1 MINLSKLKSFDSTLF
16 ILIFLLVIIGL
27 VLQYSL
33 SLSAPDVNFFSKQ
46 CIFVAV
52 GFLFFWAIFF
62 IDFRFI
68 KATAFLI
75 YLLSILLLGAVL
87 IFGKELRG
95 TKGWLDLGFFNFQPA
110 ELAKLAAIIIL
121 AKFWQIARFP
131 IKPRHLFFS
140 LLLILPLFFL
150 IIKQPDLGSALTI
163 ILIWLGVVFL
173 VDSNK
178 KHLLSLLLIIVLVS
192 ALSWFFLLQDYQK
205 DRISI
210 YLNPAQDPLERGY
223 QINQSIIAIGSGQ
236 FFGRGFG
243 LGPQSQLK
251 FLPDSETD
259 FAFAVLAEE
268 FGLMGCILLLGV
280 YLLLL
285 LRLMRIARQ
294 VYENFSLV
302 LICGVTIYLFFQ
314 MIINVGM
321 NIGIAPVI
329 GLPLPLVSYGGSSLL
344 ITLISLG
351 LVQSV
356 LAHQPFARTSTI
368 DDNEGFILVGKD

>member
-1 MINLSKLKSFDSTLF
+1 MNFFKLKSFDQTLF
-16 ILIFLLVIIGL
+16 ILIFLLVVIGI

-33 SLSAPDVNFFSKQ
+33 SLSTPGVNFFTKQ
-46 CIFVAV
+46 CIFAAI
-52 GFLFFWAIFF
+52 GFLLFLGISF
-62 IDFRFI
+62 IDFRLI

-75 YLLSILLLGAVL
+75 YLLAILLLIIVL

-110 ELAKLAAIIIL
+110 ELAKLAAIIVL
-121 AKFWQIARFP
+121 AKFWQVVRSP
-131 IKPRHLFFS
+131 IKPKDLLFS
-140 LLLILPLFFL
+140 LVLILPLFFL

-178 KHLLSLLLIIVLVS
+178 KHLLSLLLIVVLVTTI
-192 ALSWFFLLQDYQK
+192 SWFFLLEPHQK

-210 YLNPAQDPLERGY
+210 YLNPTRDSLASGY
-223 QINQSIIAIGSGQ
+223 QINQSMIAIGSGQ
-236 FFGRGFG
+236 FLGRGFG

-268 FGLMGCILLLGV
+268 FGLMGCLLLLVV
-280 YLLLL
+280 YALLL

-294 VYENFSLV
+294 VYGNFSLV

-314 MIINVGM
+314 MIINIGM
-321 NIGIAPVI
+321 NIGLAPVI
-329 GLPLPLVSYGGSSLL
+329 GLPLPLVSYGGSSLV

-351 LVQSV
+351 LVESV
-356 LAHQPFARTSTI
+356 LRHQPFTKASTI
-368 DDNEGFILVGKD
+368 EDSEGFLFIEK

>member
-1 MINLSKLKSFDSTLF
+1 MINFSKLKSFDQTLF

-33 SLSAPDVNFFSKQ
+33 SLSAPGVNFFSKQ
-46 CIFVAV
+46 CIFIAV

-163 ILIWLGVVFL
+163 VLIWLGVVFL

-178 KHLLSLLLIIVLVS
+178 KHLLSLLLIIILVS
-192 ALSWFFLLQDYQK
+192 TFSWFFLLQPHQK

-210 YLNPAQDPLERGY
+210 YLNPAKAPLTTGY
-223 QINQSIIAIGSGQ
+223 QVNQSMIAIGSGQ

-280 YLLLL
+280 YSLLL

-294 VYENFSLV
+294 VYGNFSLV

-321 NIGIAPVI
+321 NIGLSPVV

-356 LAHQPFARTSTI
+356 LAHQPFVRTSTV
-368 DDNEGFILVGKD
+368 DDSEGFVLIGKD

>member
-1 MINLSKLKSFDSTLF
+1 MF

-33 SLSAPDVNFFSKQ
+33 SLSTPGINFFVKQ
-46 CIFVAV
+46 CIFVSV
-52 GFLFFWAIFF
+52 GFLFFFVISF

-68 KATAFLI
+68 KATAFSI
-75 YLLSILLLGAVL
+75 YLLSILLLISVL

-110 ELAKLAAIIIL
+110 ELAKLATIIIL
-121 AKFWQIARFP
+121 AKFWQITRSP
-131 IKPRHLFFS
+131 IKPKHLFFS
-140 LLLILPLFFL
+140 LVLILPLFFL

-163 ILIWLGVVFL
+163 ILIWLGVIFL

-178 KHLLSLLLIIVLVS
+178 KHLLSLLLIIVLTITF
-192 ALSWFFLLQDYQK
+192 SWFFLLKDYQK

-210 YLNPAQDPLERGY
+210 YLNPSKDSLVSGY
-223 QINQSIIAIGSGQ
+223 QVNQSIIAVGSGQ
-236 FFGRGFG
+236 FLGRGFG
-243 LGPQSQLK
+243 LGTQSQLK

-268 FGLMGCILLLGV
+268 FGLVGCLFLLGI
-280 YLLLL
+280 YSLLL
-285 LRLMRIARQ
+285 LRLMHIARH
-294 VYENFSLV
+294 VYGNFSLV

-314 MIINVGM
+314 MIINIGM
-321 NIGIAPVI
+321 NIGLAPVI
-329 GLPLPLVSYGGSSLL
+329 GLPLPLVSYGGSSLV

-351 LVQSV
+351 LVESV
-356 LAHQPFARTSTI
+356 LRYQPFTKTI
-368 DDNEGFILVGKD
+368 TVDYSDGFTPTR

>member
-1 MINLSKLKSFDSTLF
+1 MINFFKLKSFDWILF
-16 ILIFLLVIIGL
+16 VLTFLLVIIGL

-33 SLSAPDVNFFSKQ
+33 SLSAPGINFFSKQ
-46 CIFVAV
+46 CIFIAI

-87 IFGKELRG
+87 IFGKYLRG
-95 TKGWLDLGFFNFQPA
+95 TRGWLDFGFFNFQPA

-140 LLLILPLFFL
+140 LVLILPLFFL

-178 KHLLSLLLIIVLVS
+178 KHLLSLLLIIILVGTF
-192 ALSWFFLLQDYQK
+192 SWFFLLQDYQK

-210 YLNPAQDPLERGY
+210 YLNPSKDPLKSGY
-223 QINQSIIAIGSGQ
+223 QINQSMIAVGSGQ

-268 FGLMGCILLLGV
+268 FGLMGVLLLLGV
-280 YLLLL
+280 YSFLL

-294 VYENFSLV
+294 VYGNFSLV

-321 NIGIAPVI
+321 NIGLAPVI
-329 GLPLPLVSYGGSSLL
+329 GLPLPLVSYGGSSLV

-351 LVQSV
+351 LVESV
-356 LAHQPFARTSTI
+356 LRHQPFAKASTI
-368 DDNEGFILVGKD
+368 EDSEGFILIGE

>member
-1 MINLSKLKSFDSTLF
+1 MIKFFKLKSFDQTLF
-16 ILIFLLVIIGL
+16 ILTFLLVIIGL

-33 SLSAPDVNFFSKQ
+33 SLSDPGINFFTKQ

-52 GFLFFWAIFF
+52 GFLLFWGISFL
-62 IDFRFI
+62 DFRFI

-75 YLLSILLLGAVL
+75 YLLAILLLIIVL

-95 TKGWLDLGFFNFQPA
+95 TRGWLDFGFFNFQPA
-110 ELAKLAAIIIL
+110 ELAKLATIIIL
-121 AKFWQIARFP
+121 AKFWQVTRSP
-131 IKPRHLFFS
+131 IKPKHLLFS
-140 LLLILPLFFL
+140 LILILPLFLL

-178 KHLLSLLLIIVLVS
+178 KHLLSLLLIIVLVTTF
-192 ALSWFFLLQDYQK
+192 SWFFLLEDYQK
-205 DRISI
+205 DRVST
-210 YLNPAQDPLERGY
+210 YLNPSRDPLATGY
-223 QINQSIIAIGSGQ
+223 QINQSMIAVGSGQ

-243 LGPQSQLK
+243 LGTQSQLK

-268 FGLMGCILLLGV
+268 FGLMGVLLLLGI
-280 YLLLL
+280 YSLLL

-294 VYENFSLV
+294 VYGNFSLV

-314 MIINVGM
+314 MIINIGM
-321 NIGIAPVI
+321 NIGLAPII
-329 GLPLPLVSYGGSSLL
+329 GLPLPLVSYGGSSLV

-351 LVQSV
+351 LVESV
-356 LAHQPFARTSTI
+356 LRHQPFTKASTI
-368 DDNEGFILVGKD
+368 EDSEGFVLIGK